1 MAGDTEN
8 MAGASRYVALVDD
21 DVGACVGLARLL
33 RAVGMHVST
42 FSSAEGFLE
51 SGPPWPYDCLVL
63 DVRLT
68 GMSGL
73 ELLRRLDEWNVRL
86 PVLMVSADDDPKT
99 RDQARRLGALGFF
112 YKTEPGDALIDAITG
127 VSVATRT
134 QRGATA

>member
-1 MAGDTEN
+1 

-21 DVGACVGLARLL
+21 DPGACTGLARLL
-33 RAVGMHVST
+33 RAVGMHVAP
-42 FSSAEGFLE
+42 FSSAEDLLA

-73 ELLRRLDEWNVRL
+73 ELLHRLGEWNVRL

-99 RDQARRLGALGFF
+99 RDEAKRLGAIGFF
-112 YKTEPGDALIDAITG
+112 YKTDPGDALIDAISG
-127 VSVATRT
+127 VSGTART
-134 QRGATA
+134 PRGATA